1 MKILNYA
8 VACMSVI
15 MFGGCL
21 NYTPPPI
28 ETESDTFTKQKKD
41 PRIVLPP
48 DTKVLTLDMAQELAI
63 ANNPSFESK
72 YHAVQAAWDAYRQR
86 FSSYMPTITA
96 DYGFSQNIG
105 KPTDITNTTQYNTDS
120 RTSSLGFNASLLVFD
135 GLQREMKLLK
145 ARHEALGEE
154 SVREDA
160 RRLLLKSVA
169 EAYNNILL
177 QIENNR
183 IAITDRDFQLKQLKD
198 AQYKYDAGAVPLS
211 DVLNFKVKVNQA
223 TSNQI
228 TAEYSYNAY
237 RYLLASLMGIT
248 ESSLPES
255 LKYSPIDAI
264 PEETLPDIN
273 IYLDMALNN
282 RPDLRNYREALEA
295 ARYQLY
301 TQWGAYSP
309 NLYLNGGL
317 GYSNNWNHYDN
328 RSGNYPAAR
337 HSYYNDRTYNWSVN
351 SEWVIFNGFSRELQI
366 RQAQSQVYSAEFNV
380 ASMWITVIQEVRT
393 AYDTYLQ
400 NVKQAKLFKETLQL
414 VTKQR
419 DLVEEEYKAG
429 NKELTRLNE
438 AQRDLVE
445 AETNLVIALV
455 NVMNARAQLDAST
468 NSNQIGANSKK
479 D

>member
-1 MKILNYA
+1 MKRILSYT
-8 VACMSVI
+8 VACLSVAF
-15 MFGGCL
+15 MGGCL
-21 NYTPPPI
+21 NYTPPPV

-41 PRIVLPP
+41 ARVVLPP
-48 DTKVLTLDMAQELAI
+48 DTRMLTLETAQELSV
-63 ANNPSFESK
+63 ANNPSFESQ

-86 FSSYMPTITA
+86 FSAYMPTVNA
-96 DYGFSQNIG
+96 NYGYTQNID
-105 KPTDITNTTQYNTDS
+105 KPTDITNVTKNDTDN
-120 RTSSLGFNASLLVFD
+120 RVNNLGMTSSLLLFD
-135 GLQREMKLLK
+135 GLQREMKLLQAK
-145 ARHEALGEE
+145 HQALGEE
-154 SVREDA
+154 AVREDS

-177 QIENNR
+177 AIEKNR

-198 AQYKYDAGAVPLS
+198 AQYKYEAGAVPLS

-228 TAEYSYNAY
+228 SAEYNFNFS
-237 RYLLASLMGIT
+237 RYLLAGLMGIT
-248 ESSLPES
+248 ASTLPES

-282 RPDLRNYREALEA
+282 RPDLRNYRETLQA
-295 ARYQLY
+295 AKYQLY
-301 TQWGAYSP
+301 TNWGAYSP
-309 NLYLNGGL
+309 TASLNAGM
-317 GYSNNWNHYDN
+317 GYSTNLTRNDGRN
-328 RSGNYPAAR
+328 GNDPVG
-337 HSYYNDRTYNWSVN
+337 HTYYNDRNYNWGVS
-351 SEWVIFNGFSRELQI
+351 SQWVIFNGFSRELQI
-366 RQAQSQVYSAEFNV
+366 RQAQSLVYKAEFNV
-380 ASMWITVIQEVRT
+380 ASQWITVIKEVRT
-393 AYDTYLQ
+393 SYDTYLQ
-400 NVKQAKLFKETLQL
+400 NVKQAKLYKETLAL

-455 NVMNARAQLDAST
+455 NVMNARAQLESAT
-468 NSNQIGANSKK
+468 NSNQIGASVKK
-479 D
+479 